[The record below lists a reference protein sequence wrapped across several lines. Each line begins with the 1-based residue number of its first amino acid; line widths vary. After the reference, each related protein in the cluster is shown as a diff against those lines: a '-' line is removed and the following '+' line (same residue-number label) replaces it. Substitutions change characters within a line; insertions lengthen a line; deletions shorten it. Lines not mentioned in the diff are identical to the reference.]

1 MKLKEF
7 KMKLKL
13 SSDEKGTCKKYSKQ
27 TELIESPY
35 RKFSKSKKKNQKMK
49 DKDSPRYMQIIQPKC
64 KDDKLNYETSDKPR
78 SITYIGYKTIPLQDT
93 TATNAK
99 LCDENNNQYLIY
111 KYTYGKQKECMM
123 RCGLSNIKRS
133 SLSKIFLTLHFA

>member
-64 KDDKLNYETSDKPR
+64 KDDKLNYETSDKPDQ
-78 SITYIGYKTIPLQDT
+78 SHTLVTKQSPSKTPPPQMLNYVMKI
-93 TATNAK
+93 
-99 LCDENNNQYLIY
+99 II
-111 KYTYGKQKECMM
+111 
-123 RCGLSNIKRS
+123 NI
-133 SLSKIFLTLHFA
+133 